1 MRIAFISPTSGLG
14 GGEMMML
21 TLATWCRD
29 FGHSVLVLAPAEDD
43 QWLPEEAE
51 RRGLDVHRFH
61 RSGPLD
67 VRCLREL
74 TRVMRERRVDLVHGH
89 MFTGAY
95 FGVAA
100 ARMLRIPSV
109 VTFHGGAEQTDVL
122 RRRVVIKWAI
132 RNSDVA
138 TVVAEQ
144 MRRDLSDALGAR
156 YSRLDVIANGMPEQR
171 GDRRRVRAEIRLR
184 DDEKLVTAIGSCCER
199 KNHVALIHALVRLP
213 ESVPWRLAICGRDD
227 DATAQIH
234 AAIESH
240 GVHDRVHLL
249 GVRLDTG
256 DVLAATDVF
265 AMPSLWEGT
274 PLALIEAMMA
284 GKPCL
289 ASTAGGM
296 PAMIEDGETGMLT
309 AATDYDAIAKA
320 LGTLITDTALAARL
334 GAAAKARAGSA
345 YGLEKMC
352 EQYQAIYASLGAKLQ
367 AAL

>member
-29 FGHSVLVLAPAEDD
+29 IGHTVLVLAPIEDD
-43 QWLPEEAE
+43 QWLPEESI
-51 RRGLDVHRFH
+51 RRGLETHRFH

-74 TRVMRERRVDLVHGH
+74 TRVLRAHRTEIIHGH

-100 ARMLRIPSV
+100 ARLLGIRSV

-122 RRRVVIKWAI
+122 RRRVVIRWTI

-138 TVVAEQ
+138 TVVSEQ
-144 MRRDLSDALGAR
+144 MRLDLDTALGPR
-156 YSRLDVIANGMPEQR
+156 YSTIAVIANGMPDHR
-171 GDRRRVRAEIRLR
+171 GDRTRVRTELRLR
-184 DDEKLVTAIGSCCER
+184 DDEKLVVAIGSCCVR
-199 KNHVALIHALVRLP
+199 KNHVALVHALAGLDR
-213 ESVPWRLAICGRDD
+213 SIPWRLAICGRED
-227 DATAQIH
+227 DATDEIR
-234 AAIESH
+234 AAIAAR

-249 GVRLDTG
+249 GMRLDTG

-274 PLALIEAMMA
+274 PLALIEAMLA
-284 GKPCL
+284 ANACV

-296 PAMIEDGETGMLT
+296 PAMIDDGVNGFLVE
-309 AATDYDAIAKA
+309 ATDIDAISTA
-320 LGTLITDTALAARL
+320 LASLITDPALASRL
-334 GAAAKARAGSA
+334 GAAARQRASSV
-345 YGLEKMC
+345 YGLNTMC
-352 EQYQAIYASLGAKLQ
+352 VQYQAIYTSLGARLNQ
-367 AAL
+367 AS